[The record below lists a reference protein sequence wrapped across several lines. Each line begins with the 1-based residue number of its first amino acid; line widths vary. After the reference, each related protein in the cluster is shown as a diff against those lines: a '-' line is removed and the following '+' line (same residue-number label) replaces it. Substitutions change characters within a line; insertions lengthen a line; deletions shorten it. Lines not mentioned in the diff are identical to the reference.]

1 MKAYIEALSYYLPKN
16 KLSNDELAEIYPQLD
31 SFLISDIAKIKS
43 RNIANSDEI
52 SSDLGYK
59 AAEILFQNYSIKKE
73 EIDFLLFC
81 SEGLDYSAPSTACI
95 LQDRLNLPKQI
106 GALDIPYG
114 CSGFVY
120 GLSIAKGLIESK
132 QANKVLLITS
142 DTPSKVIHPEDVELR
157 IIFGDAAAATLI
169 SSRMSQGLGKF
180 IFGTDGSGF
189 DKLIVRNSGL
199 REPLTSDWLEK
210 NKDIGGLPM
219 GRLEM
224 KSNDVFLFAMKV
236 VPKMVSDLLEGA
248 GMKITDI
255 DFFVFHQANY
265 QMLEVLRKKL
275 SISKEKFII
284 EMEDVG
290 NTVSASIP
298 IAFSRA
304 LHSGKIK
311 SGDRVMLCSFGIG
324 LSWAGTIIQV

>member
-16 KLSNDELAEIYPQLD
+16 SLSNQELAELNPSLD
-31 SFLISDIAKIKS
+31 SNFISETARINS
-43 RNIANSDEI
+43 RNIAHSDEI

-59 AAEILFQNYSIKKE
+59 AAEILFQNNSINKE
-73 EIDFLLFC
+73 EIDFLLYC

-95 LQDRLNLPKQI
+95 LQNRLKLPKQI

-114 CSGFVY
+114 CTGFVY
-120 GLSIAKGLIESK
+120 GLSVAKGLIESN
-132 QANKVLLITS
+132 QANRILLITS
-142 DTPSKVIHPEDVELR
+142 DTPSKVIHPEDIELR

-169 SSRMSQGLGKF
+169 SSRMNHGIGKF

-189 DKLIVRNSGL
+189 DRLIVRNSGL
-199 REPLTSDWLEK
+199 REPMTTEWLEK
-210 NKDIGGLPM
+210 HKEIGGLPL

-236 VPKMVSDLLEGA
+236 VPKMVIDLLEGE
-248 GMKITDI
+248 GMNLADI
-255 DFFVFHQANY
+255 DLFVFHQANY

-275 SISKEKFII
+275 RISKEKFII

-304 LHSGKIK
+304 FSSGKIK

-324 LSWAGTIIQV
+324 LSWAGTIIHV